1 MELHFVGTM
10 LCVLFIA
17 SASCGAE
24 EDAKAARVLWA
35 AFECSR
41 FALMSGQQDEANRL
55 FLVGLRAG
63 TKFLDAAKAGS
74 ITQEEAKRNV
84 PLGVSLLLDGP
95 SDDFVI
101 GRIYES
107 AINNAFDSVVKR
119 DAQGLLL
126 ESNNWVSDPKL
137 EVSIAKLKYQQANC
151 DIL

>member
-1 MELHFVGTM
+1 
-10 LCVLFIA
+10 
-17 SASCGAE
+17 
-24 EDAKAARVLWA
+24 
-35 AFECSR
+35 
-41 FALMSGQQDEANRL
+41 MSGQQDEANRL

-137 EVSIAKLKYQQANC
+137 EVSNAKLKYQQANC